1 MADDQRRPSVCVFA
15 PAPILTVTVEAAED
29 EREELHVHA
38 GGQGFWVAR
47 MLGVLGAR
55 ALLCVP
61 LGGETGTVFG
71 HLAAVDGVDLRVVR
85 AAHPSG
91 AYVHDRRAGER
102 HEWWRSELGPL
113 GRHEVDDLYTAAL
126 AAALESGVCVLT
138 GTHRQ
143 ASVLPV
149 ETYTRL
155 AADLRSNDVAVVC
168 DAQGEVLH
176 AALAGGIDVLKIS
189 EDELIED
196 GWAADQ
202 STGEVA
208 EGIRRL
214 SDAGAGDVIVSRA
227 DRGVLARL
235 GGVLCEGTAPEMTV
249 VDSSGAGDSMTA
261 ALAFARARG
270 LPASDGLRLALA
282 AGAANVTRHGL
293 GSGDADAIRRLAEN
307 VALSDLE
314 AEPA

>member
-47 MLGVLGAR
+47 MLGVLGA
-55 ALLCVP
+55 
-61 LGGETGTVFG
+61 
-71 HLAAVDGVDLRVVR
+71 
-85 AAHPSG
+85 
-91 AYVHDRRAGER
+91 
-102 HEWWRSELGPL
+102 
-113 GRHEVDDLYTAAL
+113 
-126 AAALESGVCVLT
+126 CVLT

>member
-1 MADDQRRPSVCVFA
+1 MCVFA

-55 ALLCVP
+55 AVLCVP

-71 HLAAVDGVDLRVVR
+71 HLADVDGVELRVIR
-85 AAHPSG
+85 AAHASG
-91 AYVHDRRAGER
+91 AYVHDRRTGER

-113 GRHEVDDLYTAAL
+113 GRHEVDDLYTATL

-155 AADLRSNDVAVVC
+155 AAD
-168 DAQGEVLH
+168 
-176 AALAGGIDVLKIS
+176 
-189 EDELIED
+189 
-196 GWAADQ
+196 
-202 STGEVA
+202 
-208 EGIRRL
+208 
-214 SDAGAGDVIVSRA
+214 
-227 DRGVLARL
+227 RGLARL
-235 GGVLCEGTAPEMTV
+235 SGVLCEGTAPPMTV
-249 VDSSGAGDSMTA
+249 VISSCAGDSMTT
-261 ALAFARARG
+261 ALAFAW
-270 LPASDGLRLALA
+270 LR
-282 AGAANVTRHGL
+282 AGAGGTRGWFL
-293 GSGDADAIRRLAEN
+293 VGESA
-307 VALSDLE
+307 
-314 AEPA
+314 P

>member
-1 MADDQRRPSVCVFA
+1 M
-15 PAPILTVTVEAAED
+15 
-29 EREELHVHA
+29 
-38 GGQGFWVAR
+38 
-47 MLGVLGAR
+47 
-55 ALLCVP
+55 
-61 LGGETGTVFG
+61 
-71 HLAAVDGVDLRVVR
+71 
-85 AAHPSG
+85 
-91 AYVHDRRAGER
+91 
-102 HEWWRSELGPL
+102 
-113 GRHEVDDLYTAAL
+113 
-126 AAALESGVCVLT
+126 
-138 GTHRQ
+138 
-143 ASVLPV
+143 
-149 ETYTRL
+149 
-155 AADLRSNDVAVVC
+155 
-168 DAQGEVLH
+168 LH